1 MNLPVKVTE
10 NRELVNHIILRRLIR
25 IPPQLKKSFPPI
37 LSKPNL
43 HWLVFSSDAFFL
55 LVFVDNMDMDRIQ
68 GLLAKGFDPF
78 PGLFAPNESVG
89 AAFGVQGSRN
99 LLIMNCAVELSFG
112 FRLGPNSTMIISD
125 YKQSI
130 KTNELGIYSYAIG
143 LAYIISFGNEIVKDN
158 LYDYLDGL
166 VAYSVE
172 KWRVSVGK

>member
-1 MNLPVKVTE
+1 
-10 NRELVNHIILRRLIR
+10 
-25 IPPQLKKSFPPI
+25 
-37 LSKPNL
+37 
-43 HWLVFSSDAFFL
+43 
-55 LVFVDNMDMDRIQ
+55 
-68 GLLAKGFDPF
+68 
-78 PGLFAPNESVG
+78 
-89 AAFGVQGSRN
+89 
-99 LLIMNCAVELSFG
+99 
-112 FRLGPNSTMIISD
+112 MIISD